1 MFSSSH
7 RKAAGF
13 AHFGFVCSSPESE
26 TLEESDSPGGRVVVT
41 GWMIGWPLIRLGLS
55 VM

>member
-26 TLEESDSPGGRVVVT
+26 TLEESDSPGGRR
-41 GWMIGWPLIRLGLS
+41 GCYRLDDWMAAS
-55 VM
+55 